1 MSICDWQEYKGLL
14 CLLPSSAI
22 AISSDFLGGKN
33 KLTITGVIECVM
45 FIDAPAP
52 HANHVLI
59 ALHQK
64 FEPIFVALWSDTIHC
79 EPELQ
84 WD

>member
-1 MSICDWQEYKGLL
+1 
-14 CLLPSSAI
+14 
-22 AISSDFLGGKN
+22 
-33 KLTITGVIECVM
+33 M

-84 WD
+84 WG